1 MNQNQKIENIRHSLS
16 HLLAAAIL
24 DTYPGTKLGI
34 GPTIEN
40 GFYYDFLFPEDT
52 SVSKEDLKKIEAK
65 MRTYIKEGLPFS
77 KEKISEEKAKEIF
90 KNEKFKLDL
99 INEYVQ
105 EGKKLSIYKTGDIFT
120 DLCSGDH
127 VKNTKEINPEAF
139 QLTNIAGAYWRGDES
154 NQMLTRIYGVAFQTK
169 EELEKYL
176 ENLKKAKER
185 DHRKLGKELGLFVF
199 SDLVGPGLPI
209 FTPKGKRILD
219 AIKNYS
225 RELRKEMGYQ
235 EVQTPQINK
244 ADLFKKSG
252 HYEKYQNDMF
262 EAHTHYTDNEYY
274 IKPMNCPQHTR
285 IYASKLRSYRD
296 LPIRYADFAMLYRD
310 EQPGELSGL
319 TRLRSFSQDDGHSFC
334 REDQIG
340 EEFEKALTGVN
351 KALET
356 YGLDYFIRLSF
367 WDESDK
373 DSYLGDEKLWEKS
386 QSKLKELV
394 EEKNIDF
401 EIEEGEAAFYGPKMD
416 FIVKDSLGREWQI
429 STIQLDINM
438 PSRFELEYVDEN
450 GDRQT
455 PIMIHS
461 ALVGSPER
469 FFGILIEHYNGDFP
483 TWLAPIQVKILPIA
497 EDHFEYCEN
506 IKEKLEEVQVYV
518 EIDKSDDS
526 LGKKIR
532 NAETNKIPYILVI
545 GDNEIEANSV
555 NVRERG
561 KKDTEDMNIDG
572 FLNKITSEIK
582 ERK

>member
-1 MNQNQKIENIRHSLS
+1 MNQNKKIENIRHSLS
-16 HLLAAAIL
+16 HLLAAAVL
-24 DTYPGTKLGI
+24 ETYPDTKLGI

-52 SVSKEDLKKIEAK
+52 SISKDDLKKIEER
-65 MRTYIKEGLPFS
+65 MHTYIKKGLPFS
-77 KEKISEEKAKEIF
+77 KEKISDKKAKKIF
-90 KNEKFKLDL
+90 KDQEFKLDL
-99 INEYVQ
+99 INEYTK

-120 DLCSGDH
+120 DLCSGNH
-127 VKNTKEINPEAF
+127 VDNTKEINSEGF

-154 NQMLTRIYGVAFQTK
+154 NQMLTRIYGVAFETK
-169 EELEKYL
+169 EELDEYL
-176 ENLKKAKER
+176 ENLEKAKQR
-185 DHRKLGKELGLFVF
+185 DHRKLGKKLGLFVF
-199 SDLVGPGLPI
+199 SDLVGPGLPL

-225 RELRKEMGYQ
+225 RKLRKEMGYK

-262 EAHTHYTDNEYY
+262 EAQSHYTDNEYY

-340 EEFEKALTGVN
+340 EEFERALNGVN
-351 KALET
+351 KALDT
-356 YGLDYFIRLSF
+356 YRLNYFIRLSF
-367 WDESDK
+367 WDKSDK

-394 EEKNIDF
+394 EKKNIDF

-438 PSRFELEYVDEN
+438 PSRFKLEYVDEN
-450 GDRQT
+450 GEKQT
-455 PIMIHS
+455 PVMIHS

-483 TWLAPIQVKILPIA
+483 TWLSPIQVKILPIA
-497 EDHFEYCEN
+497 EDHF
-506 IKEKLEEVQVYV
+506 
-518 EIDKSDDS
+518 
-526 LGKKIR
+526 
-532 NAETNKIPYILVI
+532 
-545 GDNEIEANSV
+545 
-555 NVRERG
+555 
-561 KKDTEDMNIDG
+561 
-572 FLNKITSEIK
+572 
-582 ERK
+582 